1 VNPLVRLFLALV
13 VVNAAIGSAVLLAG
27 GLDGTGGKVFATS
40 LLATGSVL
48 VGSVCSTGW
57 RSRARRPVA
66 AVGMVATAA
75 TFGLLE
81 SVIWWSIDSE
91 TVGKCVASTAIVAVA
106 SAGSS
111 LLGQAM
117 LAPRHRWVVRAAD
130 ALGAIVVGMALLALW
145 APIESDVYLRVLGV
159 LCVGLATLAI
169 VVPVLHRADRSS
181 RRPREEP
188 LAAAGFCPH
197 CGAASPALP
206 GSVACCPAC
215 SWCYIVRFL
224 DNSGDAAARG
234 ATAPAADT
242 R

>member
-1 VNPLVRLFLALV
+1 VNPLIRLFLALV
-13 VVNAAIGSAVLLAG
+13 LVNAAIGSTVLLAG

-48 VGSVCSTGW
+48 VGSVCSAGW

-66 AVGMVATAA
+66 ALGIAATAA

-91 TVGKCVASTAIVAVA
+91 TLGKSVASTAIVAVA

-117 LAPRHRWVVRAAD
+117 LAPRHRWVVKIAD
-130 ALGAIVVGMALLALW
+130 VLGAVVVAMALLALW
-145 APIESDVYLRVLGV
+145 TSIESDAYLRVLGV

-169 VVPVLHRADRSS
+169 VVPVLHRTDRTGRQ
-181 RRPREEP
+181 RRREP
-188 LAAAGFCPH
+188 LAPAGFCPH
-197 CGAASPALP
+197 CGALSPAHP
-206 GSVACCPAC
+206 GSVAYCPAC
-215 SWCYIVRFL
+215 SWSYIVRFL
-224 DNSGDAAARG
+224 DNGDDAAVHG
-234 ATAPAADT
+234 AAVPAADP